1 MQIQESAIIEQFFV
15 DVDLPDRA
23 YNNQDF
29 YMDSAQRM
37 RYILATLDMSPGD
50 PYSDDHQLQ
59 LGQEDNRFYG
69 CIEFQDNGFSVKN
82 DVLLKNLLK

>member
-37 RYILATLDMSPGD
+37 RYILATRDMSPGD
-50 PYSDDHQLQ
+50 PIQRKS
-59 LGQEDNRFYG
+59 N
-69 CIEFQDNGFSVKN
+69 
-82 DVLLKNLLK
+82 